1 MKNMLVFLGSP
12 RKEGNTEKMAMAF
25 AEGARGAGANV
36 DFVRLGE
43 KAIKPCID
51 CRKCWEKG
59 RHCVLEDDMDA
70 LYEAIDNADILVF
83 AAPLYWY
90 TWSAQIKAL
99 WDRLLPYASDKA
111 STNLSGKGCV
121 LLAAGGD
128 VASDIFEGIDFAL
141 AKSAALLGMKILG
154 KIHAYGV
161 HGPDDIEGTDRL
173 EEARK
178 LGRECSR

>member
-1 MKNMLVFLGSP
+1 MLVFLGSP
-12 RKEGNTEKMAMAF
+12 RKNGNTEKMSLAF
-25 AEGARGAGANV
+25 AEGAREVGANV
-36 DFVRLGE
+36 DFIPLNE

-51 CRKCWEKG
+51 CRKCWEAGK
-59 RHCVLEDDMDA
+59 HCILQDDMDSV
-70 LYEAIDNADILVF
+70 YMAIDDADVLVF

-111 STNLSGKGCV
+111 SKTLNGKGCV

-128 VASDIFEGIDFAL
+128 VASDVFEGMDFAL
-141 AKSAALLGMKILG
+141 DKSAALLGMNILG
-154 KIHAYGV
+154 RVHASGV

-173 EEARK
+173 EEARR
-178 LGRECSR
+178 LGKECAQ